1 MLGRR
6 ITRRVISPCGCAAA
20 CPEWRYSRRAKNWK
34 LPQRSTRQLIRL
46 RRSGSPG
53 LIELAS
59 AFCETL
65 TVNASPH
72 ARLFRTCLFR
82 TSPIIL
88 ALLALHAPGA
98 AFRLHAAGPPQKMPL
113 VIDVDQQPLV
123 SATRRVVDALR
134 FVGAPIKAEDQKALE
149 AAWADPDE
157 KKSIRRIQEI
167 LDPYCLV
174 AVTINP
180 ESRVSVVEGPAAK
193 ELIQQ
198 GWRTFLV
205 KVSNQAQITPVL
217 KPESPNLGPVYLQ
230 GHGAR
235 ERPLADSRLAI
246 APAEVKDR
254 WLALELYDKQPLK
267 RELSGLALEYR
278 IASLYSR
285 DRGKREAVIGFNV
298 GAGTQDLGFRN
309 SVPILFDCR
318 PAVKVVLGVKDFDG
332 KPTTAS
338 FIVRDKLGH
347 VYPNPARRLAPD
359 FFFHDQV
366 YRADG
371 ESIDLPPGEYTFEYN
386 RGPEYLVETKTV
398 TVQPGA
404 TQHENFELKRWI
416 HPAER
421 HWFSGDHHVHA
432 AGCAHYD
439 SPTEGVTPADM
450 MRHVMGEDLNVG
462 CVLSWGPCWYTQ
474 KQYFEGKVSALSKP
488 NYLMRYD
495 VEVSGFPSSHAGHLC
510 LLRLKEDDYPG
521 TKLIEEWPSWT
532 QPVLEWGKKQ
542 DAVVGYSHSGWGLEL
557 PDYLLDGGRS
567 FTPSRRRPIGSRAA
581 DKLPD
586 YAMPKF
592 DGIGA
597 NEFIV
602 TGANGVCDFISS
614 VDTPPIWELN
624 IWYHALNCGVRTRIS
639 GETDF
644 PCIYGDKVGLGR
656 VYVKL
661 KPDQPLDYDT
671 WILGVRDGRS
681 YCGDG
686 RSHIFDFKVNDVAV
700 GEPGS
705 AGKISQLDLKEPGK
719 VKVSFDVAARLEE
732 KPTHETERIR
742 RTRLDQK
749 PYWHI
754 ERARLGET
762 RMVPVELIVNGQA
775 VARKEIEA
783 DGQTRPVTFDVD
795 VPRSSWIAVRIF
807 PSVHTNPVF
816 VEVAGKPIR
825 ASHKS
830 ADWCRRAVDVC
841 WRAKSPQIRKS
852 EREAARA
859 AYDSARK
866 YYDQVEAE
874 SPKD

>member
-1 MLGRR
+1 M
-6 ITRRVISPCGCAAA
+6 I
-20 CPEWRYSRRAKNWK
+20 K
-34 LPQRSTRQLIRL
+34 
-46 RRSGSPG
+46 
-53 LIELAS
+53 LAS
-59 AFCETL
+59 AFCESII
-65 TVNASPH
+65 VNASPC
-72 ARLFRTCLFR
+72 ARWFRAFNFL
-82 TSPIIL
+82 I
-88 ALLALHAPGA
+88 ALLALHALGA
-98 AFRLHAAGPPQKMPL
+98 QSRLHAAGPPQKMPL
-113 VIDVDQQPLV
+113 VVEVEQQPLV
-123 SATRRVVDALR
+123 SATRRVVDALK
-134 FVGAPIKAEDQKALE
+134 FVGAPLKEEDKKALE

-174 AVTINP
+174 AVTINA
-180 ESRVSVVEGPAAK
+180 ESRVSAVEGPAAK

-205 KVSNQAQITPVL
+205 KVVNQAGITPIL
-217 KPESPNLGPVYLQ
+217 RPESPNLGPVYLQ

-235 ERPLADSRLAI
+235 ERPLKDSRLAI
-246 APAEVKDR
+246 APADVKDR
-254 WLALELYDKQPLK
+254 WLALEMYEKQPLK
-267 RELSGLALEYR
+267 RELSGLGVEYR

-285 DRGKREAVIGFNV
+285 DRGKREAVLGFNV

-338 FIVRDKLGH
+338 FTVRDTLGH

-371 ESIDLPPGEYTFEYN
+371 ESIELPPGEYTFEYT
-386 RGPEYLVETKTV
+386 RGPEYLVETQTTTV
-398 TVQPGA
+398 RPGP
-404 TQHENFELKRWI
+404 TQNENFYLKRWI

-450 MRHVMGEDLNVG
+450 MRHVVGEDLNVG

-474 KQYFEGKVSALSKP
+474 KQYFEGKVSALSRP
-488 NYLMRYD
+488 DYLMRYD

-521 TKLIEEWPSWT
+521 TTLIEQWPSWT

-602 TGANGVCDFISS
+602 TGANGVCDFIST
-614 VDTPPIWELN
+614 VDTPPVWELN
-624 IWYHALNCGVRTRIS
+624 IWYHALNCGIRTRIS

-671 WILGVRDGRS
+671 WILGVKDGRS

-686 RSHIFDFKVNDVAV
+686 RSHIFDLKVNDVAV
-700 GEPGS
+700 GEPGPS
-705 AGKISQLDLKEPGK
+705 GKISQLDLAQPGK
-719 VKVSFDVAARLEE
+719 VKVTFDVAARLEE
-732 KPTHETERIR
+732 KPTAATEKIR
-742 RTRLDQK
+742 HTRLDQK

-754 ERARLGET
+754 ERARIGET
-762 RMVPVELIVNGQA
+762 RKVPVELIVNGQA
-775 VARKEIEA
+775 VAPAGDR
-783 DGQTRPVTFDVD
+783 GRRPD
-795 VPRSSWIAVRIF
+795 A
-807 PSVHTNPVF
+807 
-816 VEVAGKPIR
+816 
-825 ASHKS
+825 
-830 ADWCRRAVDVC
+830 AVDV
-841 WRAKSPQIRKS
+841 
-852 EREAARA
+852 
-859 AYDSARK
+859 
-866 YYDQVEAE
+866 
-874 SPKD
+874 